1 MKGPSMHD
9 GTSGHKDA
17 LKLNFSM
24 DKTSLAD
31 GRAGSS
37 ALQYKTPAKAKTD
50 PTEKGDGY
58 TYGKEKMV
66 KKTVTKNTKGGE
78 DTKTDYETKGTK
90 YTPPTKTEEG
100 DKKYAAMS
108 KSERKAADDKY
119 IAANTKTKTKS
130 RSEKS
135 STESKQTPIPKVGPK
150 RVELKTSG
158 KPEPIKAKETRKQK
172 STRIRKEREEKRS
185 YTTVS
190 DRSTFKR
197 KVIKDKETGK
207 ERKVGKSGFGRA
219 VENVTSKLK
228 PGTRVKRRKVGRGK
242 KRGGTSCSF

>member
-1 MKGPSMHD
+1 MHD

-24 DKTSLAD
+24 DKTNVAD

-37 ALQYKTPAKAKTD
+37 ALQYKTPTKAKTD

-66 KKTVTKNTKGGE
+66 KKTVTKNTRGGE

-135 STESKQTPIPKVGPK
+135 STESKQTPIPKIAPK
-150 RVELKTSG
+150 RVELKTDG
-158 KPEPIKAKETRKQK
+158 TPEPIKAKETREQRRDRVK
-172 STRIRKEREEKRS
+172 KEREDKRS
-185 YTTVS
+185 YTTERE
-190 DRSTFKR
+190 RSTFKR

-228 PGTRVKRRKVGRGK
+228 VGGRVKRRKVGKGK

>member
-1 MKGPSMHD
+1 MKGPSMHN

-37 ALQYKTPAKAKTD
+37 ALQYKTPAKAKTEED
-50 PTEKGDGY
+50 KIKW
-58 TYGKEKMV
+58 GKET
-66 KKTVTKNTKGGE
+66 KTGETTTRNNKGGK
-78 DTKTDYETKGTK
+78 DTKTTYETKGTSKGKKVEKFAKTPEEIAKWKAAPEKNKEK
-90 YTPPTKTEEG
+90 YRDKTHTKT
-100 DKKYAAMS
+100 
-108 KSERKAADDKY
+108 
-119 IAANTKTKTKS
+119 
-130 RSEKS
+130 RSESS
-135 STESKQTPIPKVGPK
+135 STEGKKLETTPRITPKKVN
-150 RVELKTSG
+150 VKTSET
-158 KPEPIKAKETRKQK
+158 KPIEAKETREQK
-172 STRIRKEREEKRS
+172 RTRVKKEREDRRS

-197 KVIKDKETGK
+197 KVIKDKETGE

-219 VENVTSKLK
+219 VENVTSKLT
-228 PGTRVKRRKVGRGK
+228 PRTRVKRRRVGKGK